1 MTSIENSIDL
11 FLEHQTTCLS
21 KTYEQK
27 KIIAKITQTLIRAR
41 DSRKKIF
48 TMGNGGS
55 GSTASHFVSDLLKTT
70 ITKGDNRFS
79 AISLV
84 DNVPVTLAWSNDV
97 SFDDIFIEQLK
108 NFLSKG
114 DIIIGFSGSGR
125 SKNVIKAFKYGKSK
139 GATCIGFTSM
149 TGGELPRIC
158 DVCLRVSSN
167 DMLTIESIHV
177 LLFHCIIDAIRKLGK
192 PMFKYEWAT

>member
-11 FLEHQTTCLS
+11 FLDQQTSCLQ
-21 KTYEQK
+21 KTSEQRK
-27 KIIAKITQTLIRAR
+27 VIAKIIQILILAR

-97 SFDDIFIEQLK
+97 SFEDIFIEQLK

-125 SKNVIKAFKYGKSK
+125 SKNVIKAFKYGKSN
-139 GATCIGFTSM
+139 GAICIGI
-149 TGGELPRIC
+149 TGGNGGTLPKIC
-158 DVCLRVSSN
+158 DVCLIVPSD

-177 LLFHCIIDAIRKLGK
+177 TLCHCIVTAIRGLGK
-192 PMFKYEWAT
+192 PVFRYE

>member
-125 SKNVIKAFKYGKSK
+125 SKNVIKAFKYGKSI
-139 GATCIGFTSM
+139 GAICIGI
-149 TGGELPRIC
+149 TGGNGGTLPKIC
-158 DVCLRVSSN
+158 DTCLIVPSD

-177 LLFHCIIDAIRKLGK
+177 TLCHCIVTAIRGLGN
-192 PMFKYEWAT
+192 PVFRYE